1 MGAEIMTTI
10 ARRLTI
16 LTLMMTVFALSF
28 AALAT
33 HPSKRPL
40 GFNISTGSLC
50 VYSNSGECVATL

>member
-1 MGAEIMTTI
+1 MTTI

-16 LTLMMTVFALSF
+16 VTLMMTIFAFSF

-40 GFNISTGSLC
+40 GFNISTGSVC
-50 VYSNSGECVATL
+50 VYSDSGDCVTTL

>member
-1 MGAEIMTTI
+1 MTTI

-16 LTLMMTVFALSF
+16 VTLMMTVFALSF
-28 AALAT
+28 AALAV

-40 GFNISTGSLC
+40 GFNISTGGLC

>member
-1 MGAEIMTTI
+1 MTTI

-16 LTLMMTVFALSF
+16 VTLMMTVFALSF

-40 GFNISTGSLC
+40 GLNISTGGLC
-50 VYSNSGECVATL
+50 VYSGSGDCVSTL